1 MNFKKIT
8 LLLALLV
15 MTLSV
20 DAALGDKIKKIKCG
34 KDITLTGVVCC
45 GDEPVAGVAVT
56 DGVNIVRTDADG
68 IYRLAS
74 QKKYGLVYL
83 SVPAGYEPLGK
94 ENGIVPDFWAT
105 TTLAPKKRERHD
117 FELKKVDD
125 SRVSMIICTD
135 SHLCNSDRGDLQF
148 FTQNH
153 MPVVRR
159 VYDEV
164 KDAPVYTVILGDI
177 TWDRFWTM
185 TGFSIDNVVPY
196 LTENNYP
203 TQVYTVMG
211 NHDNDPSVPA
221 GENTDL
227 LATARYRN
235 VFGPTFYSM
244 DKGGFHFVMLDN
256 IVYKNEFNPKE
267 KLKPGVV
274 GSRNYDVYVDEAQID
289 WLRKDLAAVAKSTP
303 IVVCMHSPLRR
314 MAENGGVKAAFKK
327 GKEQALLDLLKEY
340 ESVRIFAGH
349 MHQSHCLPIEGYPNI
364 TEYTLPS
371 VCGELWKTPKHTGI
385 NFCDDGSWA
394 GFMLCTFDGGTLRNR
409 TYYSQTGSDSPLR
422 LYDMN
427 SVSKYYAESKDATM
441 LKHLCEL
448 LPNQKDYS
456 AAEYAD
462 YVYINCWY
470 CDRNVKIEADEAGTP
485 LQVEEVK
492 GSDPWGAVA
501 ILGPSL
507 KKKKKGNKRS
517 NTLSVVEHLYRVKTQ
532 SATTPVTV
540 TVTTPYG
547 ERYTQT
553 LERPAAFPAF
563 GK

>member
-1 MNFKKIT
+1 MNFKKLT

-15 MTLSV
+15 MTLSA

-94 ENGIVPDFWAT
+94 GIVPDFWAA

-125 SRVSMIICTD
+125 SRVSMIMCADT
-135 SHLCNSDRGDLQF
+135 HLCNSDRGDLQF
-148 FTQNH
+148 FAQNH
-153 MPVVRR
+153 IPAVRR

-164 KDAPVYTVILGDI
+164 NDAPVYTVILGDI

-185 TGFSIDNVVPY
+185 TGFSIDNVTPY

-203 TQVYTVMG
+203 TQVYTIMG

-314 MAENGGVKAAFKK
+314 IA
-327 GKEQALLDLLKEY
+327 
-340 ESVRIFAGH
+340 
-349 MHQSHCLPIEGYPNI
+349 
-364 TEYTLPS
+364 
-371 VCGELWKTPKHTGI
+371 
-385 NFCDDGSWA
+385 
-394 GFMLCTFDGGTLRNR
+394 
-409 TYYSQTGSDSPLR
+409 
-422 LYDMN
+422 
-427 SVSKYYAESKDATM
+427 
-441 LKHLCEL
+441 
-448 LPNQKDYS
+448 
-456 AAEYAD
+456 
-462 YVYINCWY
+462 
-470 CDRNVKIEADEAGTP
+470 
-485 LQVEEVK
+485 
-492 GSDPWGAVA
+492 
-501 ILGPSL
+501 
-507 KKKKKGNKRS
+507 
-517 NTLSVVEHLYRVKTQ
+517 
-532 SATTPVTV
+532 
-540 TVTTPYG
+540 
-547 ERYTQT
+547 
-553 LERPAAFPAF
+553 
-563 GK
+563 